1 MKIINHI
8 TIKTRIILLVLIPLF
23 ATLILA
29 VEKYNNAS
37 NALEKI
43 EKLEVLQQYIGKI
56 SPLISSL
63 QVEREYTKMYLGPGS
78 VKHQTGLEFKQAMLD
93 SRTAVDHSLE
103 GFYAFISQ
111 TEKINQFPTLAKD
124 ITNIKLT
131 LDKLSFTRA
140 LADKRHKNAPDPD
153 DPKGSKFWTI
163 NSLNN
168 YVATLIDSTKQVVLL
183 ASSNERLSLL
193 VHAYQNL
200 VYAQDITSSQIGN
213 VYRGIA
219 GTLTINTFAEIRK
232 NDMLEE
238 TYLRNFIS
246 FSPKH
251 VVDYFNQHL
260 KGQSDY
266 KFAQKQYLAIR
277 KTVNDRVQK
286 PIEIDKDD
294 WLAKGK
300 GITDGYALVINNV
313 LAEVEQTKNTLI
325 DNAENVVYSTI
336 IFIIILLVIITLT
349 SYQIIMSINAPLK
362 QLIKDLTLLAE
373 TKDMTLRSRI
383 EGQNELSQVGNAFN
397 TLIAAFEK
405 TLSKV
410 KTRIISMD
418 STTDNVASSMS
429 KSMQLIDNQKVA
441 TDSISVAINEM
452 TSTIYEVSKMSTTTS
467 DTVKR
472 VNDLAISSADNAQSS
487 QVAMNELFTDLGDTS
502 KLVAN
507 LNNEAAQISHILQV
521 IKAIS
526 EQTNLLAL
534 NAAIEAARAGEMG
547 RGFAVVADEV
557 RSLSKRTQDST
568 EEIEAQIET
577 LISGAANAS
586 KRMHNL
592 QEYGSSAL
600 EKVQSSSEAFNT
612 IKNELDEITDMATQI
627 AVATEE
633 QTNVADEI
641 NERIHAIKD
650 DSEVMSEQ
658 GSYTLTATQ
667 TLSQNGIDLKADID
681 VFTFK

>member
-1 MKIINHI
+1 
-8 TIKTRIILLVLIPLF
+8 
-23 ATLILA
+23 
-29 VEKYNNAS
+29 
-37 NALEKI
+37 
-43 EKLEVLQQYIGKI
+43 
-56 SPLISSL
+56 
-63 QVEREYTKMYLGPGS
+63 
-78 VKHQTGLEFKQAMLD
+78 
-93 SRTAVDHSLE
+93 
-103 GFYAFISQ
+103 
-111 TEKINQFPTLAKD
+111 
-124 ITNIKLT
+124 
-131 LDKLSFTRA
+131 
-140 LADKRHKNAPDPD
+140 
-153 DPKGSKFWTI
+153 
-163 NSLNN
+163 
-168 YVATLIDSTKQVVLL
+168 
-183 ASSNERLSLL
+183 
-193 VHAYQNL
+193 
-200 VYAQDITSSQIGN
+200 
-213 VYRGIA
+213 
-219 GTLTINTFAEIRK
+219 
-232 NDMLEE
+232 
-238 TYLRNFIS
+238 
-246 FSPKH
+246 
-251 VVDYFNQHL
+251 
-260 KGQSDY
+260 
-266 KFAQKQYLAIR
+266 
-277 KTVNDRVQK
+277 
-286 PIEIDKDD
+286 
-294 WLAKGK
+294 
-300 GITDGYALVINNV
+300 
-313 LAEVEQTKNTLI
+313 
-325 DNAENVVYSTI
+325 
-336 IFIIILLVIITLT
+336 
-349 SYQIIMSINAPLK
+349 
-362 QLIKDLTLLAE
+362 
-373 TKDMTLRSRI
+373 
-383 EGQNELSQVGNAFN
+383 
-397 TLIAAFEK
+397 
-405 TLSKV
+405 
-410 KTRIISMD
+410 
-418 STTDNVASSMS
+418 MS